1 MKSPI
6 VILLSLSLLS
16 SCSSTNEL
24 DDINSSIALAHSAI
38 MEISAF
44 YYCENKRWPSSF
56 EQIHEFDKK
65 QKMMAQRN
73 INWERLKKITTYFNE
88 PFYQLTSKVTFEPD
102 TFVPTTRGIIKI
114 TSGQRIPTCKVS
126 GAELQGVYTNI

>member
-24 DDINSSIALAHSAI
+24 DDITSSVALAHSAI
-38 MEISAF
+38 MGISAF

-56 EQIHEFDKK
+56 EQIHEYDKK
-65 QKMMAQRN
+65 QKMMTHRN
-73 INWERLKKITTYFNE
+73 INWALLKKITKYFNE
-88 PFYQLTSKVTFEPD
+88 PFYKLTSQVAFEPD
-102 TFVPTTRGIIKI
+102 TFVPTTRGIKEI
-114 TSGQRIPTCKVS
+114 TSGQKIPICKDS